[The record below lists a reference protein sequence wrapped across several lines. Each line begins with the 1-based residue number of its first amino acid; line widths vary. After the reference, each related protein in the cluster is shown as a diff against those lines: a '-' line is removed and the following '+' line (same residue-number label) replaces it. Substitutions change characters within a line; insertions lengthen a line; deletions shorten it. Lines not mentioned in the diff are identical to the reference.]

1 MATRS
6 VTMVVH
12 RQESEKYVKGFAV
25 NPSEVADKSYVN
37 MYLHHDG
44 YPEYQGVQTANWIK
58 YMQDTKGFTN
68 FGDGSRIAA
77 HLVKDMHY
85 NSQYLYPSVD
95 SIDHHYTY
103 IIWIGKSDVWLS
115 CWNQH
120 TDSCVF
126 VSTPEKMLKKWSK
139 IAEFDYTNWRVQ
151 NSCEYSGLPSTD
163 SYKQNTN
170 TVG

>member
-1 MATRS
+1 
-6 VTMVVH
+6 
-12 RQESEKYVKGFAV
+12 
-25 NPSEVADKSYVN
+25 
-37 MYLHHDG
+37 
-44 YPEYQGVQTANWIK
+44 
-58 YMQDTKGFTN
+58 MQDTKGFTN

-85 NSQYLYPSVD
+85 NSQYLYPSVED
-95 SIDHHYTY
+95 IDHHYTY
-103 IIWIGKSDVWLS
+103 IIWIGKSDVWFS

-126 VSTPEKMLKKWSK
+126 ASTPEKMLKKWSK

-170 TVG
+170 QVG